1 MEENENVIN
10 SNDNGQEP
18 QTEQNSGAGEG
29 QREQIPTQNANQ
41 TQPVQ
46 FNAEQQQKVNSL
58 LKEEKSKFYSKYG
71 VSKAE
76 ELDELVKAGREHLE
90 NKDKYSTLNN
100 ENLSLRAENALIKNK
115 VREDM
120 TEVVQNYFKGA
131 GLELNAKNLEQL
143 FTEKPALKDQ
153 WCEKTNIEP
162 VIIGNKG
169 QQQKPQSEFDKDEYN
184 AIKRKAG
191 IPY

>member
-1 MEENENVIN
+1 MEENNNVVN
-10 SNDNGQEP
+10 SSDNGNTQE
-18 QTEQNSGAGEG
+18 TEQNSSAGNLEN
-29 QREQIPTQNANQ
+29 EKPNSTANQ

-71 VSKAE
+71 VSKSE
-76 ELDELVKAGREHLE
+76 ELDDLVKAGREHLE
-90 NKDKYSTLNN
+90 NKDKYSSLAD
-100 ENLSLRAENALIKNK
+100 ENLSLRAENALIKHS

-120 TEVVQNYFKGA
+120 TDVVQNYFKGA

-143 FTEKPALKDQ
+143 FNDKPALKEQ
-153 WCEKTNIEP
+153 WCNKENVSP
-162 VIIGNKG
+162 VVIGNPP
-169 QQQKPQSEFDKDEYN
+169 QEQTSQAQKEKEEYE

-191 IPY
+191 IFY

>member
-1 MEENENVIN
+1 MEENQTVVN
-10 SNDNGQEP
+10 SNDNGTTQE
-18 QTEQNSGAGEG
+18 TEQNSGAGQG
-29 QREQIPTQNANQ
+29 EQGTPNPTTTP

-46 FNAEQQQKVNSL
+46 FNSEQQAKVNSL
-58 LKEEKSKFYSKYG
+58 LKEEKSKIYSRYG

-76 ELDELVKAGREHLE
+76 ELDELVKAGKEYNA
-90 NKDKYSTLNN
+90 NKDNYSSMQN

-143 FTEKPALKDQ
+143 FNDKPALKEQ
-153 WCEKTNIEP
+153 WTEKVNKEP
-162 VIIGNKG
+162 VVIGNSPSSNG
-169 QQQKPQSEFDKDEYN
+169 QSTNSEKAEYE
-184 AIKRKAG
+184 AIKRKVG
-191 IPY
+191 INY

>member
-1 MEENENVIN
+1 MEENQTVVN
-10 SNDNGQEP
+10 SNGNGTTQE
-18 QTEQNSGAGEG
+18 TEQNSGAGQG
-29 QREQIPTQNANQ
+29 EQGTPNPTTTP

-46 FNAEQQQKVNSL
+46 FNSEQQAKVNSL
-58 LKEEKSKFYSKYG
+58 LKEEKSKIYSRYG

-76 ELDELVKAGREHLE
+76 ELDELVKAGKEYNA
-90 NKDKYSTLNN
+90 NKGNYSSMQS

-143 FTEKPALKDQ
+143 FNDKPALKEQ
-153 WCEKTNIEP
+153 WTEKVDVKP
-162 VIIGNKG
+162 VIIGNAS
-169 QQQKPQSEFDKDEYN
+169 QQSEPQKDKEKAEYE
-184 AIKRKAG
+184 ATKRQIG
-191 IPY
+191 LHY